1 MNPKNK
7 NIYFI
12 LLFCFAII
20 NFAGISSSNIV
31 ALPKTITETQTPKPK
46 QKQKD
51 TLSTKRTSPDTIS
64 STKINTVQIDT
75 VKQQVVI
82 PPTQIDTVKKTDSVL
97 TAPVTD
103 NSLSNTK
110 LFVYILLSLLGMGL
124 FFFIFVM
131 MMFKTF
137 HKTRSTRQS
146 LSLSWSLFFLV
157 SVVWIFI
164 IWGIVAG
171 FSSVAAFTAVLIFL
185 FIISLILTIISIK
198 TR

>member
-1 MNPKNK
+1 MLKKYNK
-7 NIYFI
+7 ILYLFSLI
-12 LLFCFAII
+12 TLCLLFL
-20 NFAGISSSNIV
+20 SSGDSYSK
-31 ALPKTITETQTPKPK
+31 PTPLI

-51 TLSTKRTSPDTIS
+51 SLASLKNKGSGNKTSPDTIS
-64 STKINTVQIDT
+64 QTKINTVQIDT
-75 VKQQVVI
+75 GKQQI
-82 PPTQIDTVKKTDSVL
+82 NTTIQQIDTSKKIDSVL
-97 TAPVTD
+97 TQPVPE

-110 LFVYILLSLLGMGL
+110 LFIYILLSLMGMGL

-157 SVVWIFI
+157 SVIWIFI
-164 IWGIVAG
+164 IWGLVAG
-171 FSSVAAFTAVLIFL
+171 FWGSAAFTAVLIFL
-185 FIISLILTIISIK
+185 FIISIILTIISIK

>member
-1 MNPKNK
+1 MAFVCLNIASGYSRPIPKAPVN
-7 NIYFI
+7 
-12 LLFCFAII
+12 
-20 NFAGISSSNIV
+20 
-31 ALPKTITETQTPKPK
+31 TPKPK
-46 QKQKD
+46 D
-51 TLSTKRTSPDTIS
+51 TTSVQNNTSAGNKSADSIKKNPVQIDTGK
-64 STKINTVQIDT
+64 TQVVVPPVQIDT
-75 VKQQVVI
+75 VKK
-82 PPTQIDTVKKTDSVL
+82 IDSLLTV
-97 TAPVTD
+97 PVTD

-164 IWGIVAG
+164 IWGVVAG
-171 FSSVAAFTAVLIFL
+171 FSGVAAFTAVLIFL